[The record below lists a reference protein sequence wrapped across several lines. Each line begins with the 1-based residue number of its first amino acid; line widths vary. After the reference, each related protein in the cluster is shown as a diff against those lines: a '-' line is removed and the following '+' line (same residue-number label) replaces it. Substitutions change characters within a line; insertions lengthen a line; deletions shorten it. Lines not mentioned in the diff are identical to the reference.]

1 MANYIERKLLQ
12 QSHLYIPNI
21 VNSLNSLRCIF
32 VVDDAIFKSCL
43 TSHGAPEESIST
55 VDDIT
60 DKTRFVL
67 GNNHLFQ
74 ELQLNHD
81 NVHYTK
87 YISSGSS
94 LLWIE
99 SKRGSDMSVLRNICL
114 IEFSLVELDHD
125 VSQNSINIICGD
137 RGSGKTRYLENIKE
151 NLEKDKITLH
161 VKYVNAL
168 SMRKFVRDGLQEQ
181 NDKTKAAKFLKY
193 LELPEEDEN
202 MVLFVDGVDDMRKS
216 ETGQILEVSV
226 KTILIIDFLNII
238 SWYTG

>member
-1 MANYIERKLLQ
+1 MASFIERKLLQ

-21 VNSLNSLRCIF
+21 VNSLKSLNCIF

-43 TSHGAPEESIST
+43 TSHGAPEESISE
-55 VDDIT
+55 VDNIS

-67 GNNHLFQ
+67 GNSHLFQ

-94 LLWIE
+94 LAWIE

-125 VSQNSINIICGD
+125 IIGNSINIICGD
-137 RGSGKTRYLENIKE
+137 RGSGKTRYLQNVKE
-151 NLEKDKITLH
+151 KIEKDDISTQT
-161 VKYVNAL
+161 KYVNPI
-168 SMRKFVRDGLQEQ
+168 SIRKFLRDYLKVPSE
-181 NDKTKAAKFLKY
+181 DSKAIAFLKY
-193 LELPEEDEN
+193 LELPAEDSDI
-202 MVLFVDGVDDMRKS
+202 VLFVDGVDDMHKT
-216 ETGQILEVSV
+216 ETLQIIEVGI
-226 KTILIIDFLNII
+226 KIYKALFAKMLI
-238 SWYTG
+238 